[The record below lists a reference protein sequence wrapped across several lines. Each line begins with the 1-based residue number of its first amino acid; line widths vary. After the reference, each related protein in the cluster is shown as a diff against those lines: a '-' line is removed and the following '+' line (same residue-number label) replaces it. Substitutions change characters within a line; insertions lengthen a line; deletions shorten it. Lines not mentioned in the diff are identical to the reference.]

1 MEKGRVMSE
10 DLKVAAPRDCAPFY
24 SFLCATRDSCPEEEL
39 EEHQAVAVLKRH
51 GFEDSDIAHI
61 ISTCEELQEERERA
75 CGPHKQSSPVQE
87 RELGAHPSN
96 GFKNWNGKSDKI
108 DWSCTEWD
116 NACSTDVSNA
126 VTPERCILASPSG
139 SGARTHDGNRTWHNE
154 SAPCWLEYMSSRSGS
169 SYQRHLSHVY
179 QIATA
184 ARAGHNVSIFGDD
197 GALAF
202 DVNALAV
209 STTPPSRYSS
219 DSSWD
224 AVKPERLSSVN
235 KWLSMEENWLSYS
248 SSSSSLDYCPAQELH
263 DASNVE
269 SPLPP
274 PFPGYTRVYLNL

>member
-1 MEKGRVMSE
+1 MSE
-10 DLKVAAPRDCAPFY
+10 VLEVTATRDNTPFY

-39 EEHQAVAVLKRH
+39 EEHQAVAVLKMH
-51 GFEDSDIAHI
+51 GFKDSDIAHI
-61 ISTCEELQEERERA
+61 ISMCEELQEERERA
-75 CGPHKQSSPVQE
+75 CVPHQQSSPVQE
-87 RELGAHPSN
+87 RELGAHASN
-96 GFKNWNGKSDKI
+96 GITNLKEDWDKI
-108 DWSCTEWD
+108 NWSCPEWP
-116 NACSTDVSNA
+116 NVCSTDVSNA

-139 SGARTHDGNRTWHNE
+139 SGSRTHDGNISWHNE
-154 SAPCWLEYMSSRSGS
+154 SAPCWMEYSSSCSGS

-184 ARAGHNVSIFGDD
+184 ARAGHNVSILGDD

-202 DVNALAV
+202 DVNTLAV
-209 STTPPSRYSS
+209 STTPPSRYCS

-248 SSSSSLDYCPAQELH
+248 ASSSSLDYCPSQELH

-274 PFPGYTRVYLNL
+274 PFPGYTRVHLNL